1 MENKF
6 SKYLKKKKPLLKEL
20 LAILLEKYEYVS
32 ILGTDVFGKAYSVN
46 RSSTSVGD
54 GRGQECGFVIKVYD
68 RGMYFEYAINKIN
81 KNDLD
86 KIVEEVNKLAS
97 NKTANKQIQIGI
109 LQEEELTQSFVRKNV
124 GKKYQTEEII
134 SLLQELVTENLKHEK
149 VINVTAM
156 VSYQE
161 ISKMFL
167 SKNKDLEQYYNYSNS
182 GCMVLVG
189 DGSNMKYDYKGA
201 DSNSLAY
208 VIKKLPKKLEET
220 RKMAIELLKA
230 ELVTPG
236 IYTVVTDPSITG
248 LIAHEAFGHG
258 VEMDQFVKDRAIA
271 KEYMDKQV
279 ASKLIS
285 MHDGAASCNSIGS
298 YFFDDDGI
306 LAQDTLII
314 EKGILRRGIS
324 DATSALQLGTKPTGN
339 GRRQAFN
346 HKSYA
351 RMTNTF
357 FESGEST
364 LKELIKSVDYGY
376 YICSTNNGM
385 EDPKN
390 WGIQLTASYGREIK
404 KGKFTG
410 KIVSP
415 VVMSGYVIDLL
426 MSISGVSKDMEI
438 SGSGQCGKGYK
449 EWVRVSD
456 GGPCLKAEV
465 KIG

>member
-20 LAILLEKYEYVS
+20 LDKLLEQYEYVS
-32 ILGTDVFGKAYSVN
+32 ILATDVFGKLYTVN

-54 GRGQECGFVIKVYD
+54 GRSAECGFVIKVYD
-68 RGMYFEYAINKIN
+68 KGMYFEYATNKIDR
-81 KNDLD
+81 KDID
-86 KIVEEVNKLAS
+86 KIIEEVGKLVN
-97 NKTANKQIQIGI
+97 NKTTNKQIQIGVI
-109 LQEEELTQSFVRKNV
+109 NEEEITKSFVRKNV

-134 SLLQELVTENLKHEK
+134 SLLQELVNENLRAEK
-149 VINVTAM
+149 VINVNVM
-156 VSYQE
+156 VSVQE
-161 ISKMFL
+161 VSKLFL
-167 SKNKDLEQYYNYSNS
+167 SKNKDLEQYYNYSN
-182 GCMVLVG
+182 GGAMVLVG
-189 DGSNMKYDYKGA
+189 EGSNMKYAYDGV
-201 DSNSLAY
+201 DTNSLAY
-208 VIKKLPKKLEET
+208 VMKKMPKKIVEV
-220 RKMAIELLKA
+220 RKLAIELLNA
-230 ELVTPG
+230 ELIKPG
-236 IYTVVTDPSITG
+236 VYTIVTDPSITG

-271 KEYMDKQV
+271 QEYINKPV
-279 ASKLIS
+279 ASKLVN
-285 MHDGAASCNSIGS
+285 MHDGAAAFNSVAS
-298 YFFDDDGI
+298 YFFDDDGV

-314 EKGILRRGIS
+314 ENGILKRGIS
-324 DATSALQLGTKPTGN
+324 DVTSALQLGTKPTGN

-346 HKSYA
+346 HKSYS

-357 FESGEST
+357 FEAGEST

-376 YICSTNNGM
+376 YISQTSNGM

-390 WGIQLTASYGREIK
+390 WGIQCSAHVGREIK
-404 KGKFTG
+404 NGKFTG

-426 MSISGVSKDMEI
+426 MSISGISKDMVI

>member
-6 SKYLKKKKPLLKEL
+6 SKYLKKKKPVLKEL
-20 LAILLEKYEYVS
+20 LEKLLEQYEYVS
-32 ILGTDVFGKAYSVN
+32 ILGTDVFGKTYSVN
-46 RSSTSVGD
+46 RSSTTIGD
-54 GRGQECGFVIKVYD
+54 SRSADCGFVIKVYD
-68 RGMYFEYAINKIN
+68 KGMYFEYATNKIN
-81 KNDLD
+81 KKDIN
-86 KIVEEVNKLAS
+86 KIIEEINKLVS
-97 NKTANKQIQIGI
+97 NKTTNKQIQIGV
-109 LQEEELTQSFVRKNV
+109 LKEEELTESFARKNV
-124 GKKYQTEEII
+124 GKKYKTEEII
-134 SLLQELVTENLKHEK
+134 SLLQELVKENLTHEK
-149 VINVTAM
+149 VINVSVTIYFQE
-156 VSYQE
+156 VS
-161 ISKMFL
+161 KLFL

-182 GCMVLVG
+182 AAMVLVG
-189 DGSNMKYDYKGA
+189 EGSNMKYDYQGA
-201 DSNSLAY
+201 DSNSLAF
-208 VIKKLPKKLEET
+208 VIKKLPKKLEAT
-220 RKMAIELLKA
+220 RKVAIELLKA
-230 ELVTPG
+230 ELVKPG

-271 KEYMDKQV
+271 QEYIDKPV
-279 ASKLIS
+279 ASNLVN
-285 MHDGAASCNSIGS
+285 MHDGAASCNNVAS
-298 YFFDDDGI
+298 YFFDDDGV

-357 FESGEST
+357 FEAGEAT

-390 WGIQLTASYGREIK
+390 WGIQLTAHYGREIK

-410 KIVSP
+410 KIISP
-415 VVMSGYVIDLL
+415 VVMSGFVIDLL
-426 MSISGVSKDMEI
+426 MSISGISKDMEI